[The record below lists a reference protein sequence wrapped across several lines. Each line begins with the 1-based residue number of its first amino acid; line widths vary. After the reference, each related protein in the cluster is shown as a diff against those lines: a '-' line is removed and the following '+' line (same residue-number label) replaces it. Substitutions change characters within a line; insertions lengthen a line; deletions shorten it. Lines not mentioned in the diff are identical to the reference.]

1 MSFIDKIKEYLDLN
15 KQISEKKK
23 ELTRL
28 YDEINQQSGYLSR
41 LRNDSSVLETELR
54 KTQDEKRKQDSKISR
69 LSSAYKSAAHSI
81 ENFFNKDF
89 ASFDYVSPSQY
100 VDIDLFQPTVKLKL
114 HSEDLKDLRKL
125 MRENN
130 NAINKLLKKYETRYT
145 TKTNRALYQLI
156 VLALRAEL
164 QNVLSSLKYEKLDK
178 AISDIKT
185 LTAKYLKITAEG
197 NQSIAGTMTKFIGEV
212 EYLFIEAAK
221 IEYEYYLRKQR
232 IREEQRAI
240 KEQMRQEAEERRI
253 LAKQREQIEREEN
266 KYLAEIET
274 LKNQLSEADETR
286 KAIIEQRIAEL
297 NQMLTQVEEKKDEII
312 KLQNGKAG
320 HVYIISNIGS
330 FGDNIFKIGMTRRL
344 DPEDRIRE
352 LSSASVPFPFDIH
365 SMIFSDNAVDLEHHL
380 HTVLNAK
387 RVNRVNVRKEFFNV
401 DIAELENMVQ
411 EYDPTAEFIKTAL
424 AEEYRQSVTL
434 AESGI
439 DSLPD
444 DLLNDDSEEDTEE

>member
-23 ELTRL
+23 ELTKL

-89 ASFDYVSPSQY
+89 ASFDYVPPSQY
-100 VDIDLFQPTVKLKL
+100 ADIDLFQPTVKLKL

-130 NAINKLLKKYETRYT
+130 NAINKLLKKYETRYA

-232 IREEQRAI
+232 IKEEQRAI
-240 KEQMRQEAEERRI
+240 KEQMKQEAEEQRL
-253 LAKQREQIEREEN
+253 LAKQREQIEKEES
-266 KYLAEIET
+266 KYHSEIEA
-274 LKNQLSEADETR
+274 LKMQLVDADESRTET
-286 KAIIEQRIAEL
+286 INNRIQEL
-297 NQMLTQVEEKKDEII
+297 TDLLSDVENKKDEIL
-312 KLQNGKAG
+312 KLQNGQAG
-320 HVYIISNIGS
+320 HVYVISNIGS
-330 FGDNIFKIGMTRRL
+330 FGDNVFKIGMTRRL
-344 DPEDRIRE
+344 DPEDRIKE
-352 LSSASVPFPFDIH
+352 LSNASVPFPFDIH
-365 SMIFSDNAVDLEHHL
+365 SMIFSENAVELEHIL

-387 RVNRVNVRKEFFNV
+387 RVNRVNLRKEFFNIDV
-401 DIAELENMVQ
+401 DELERLVQ
-411 EYDPTAEFIKTAL
+411 EYDPAAEFTRTAL
-424 AEEYRQSVTL
+424 AEQYRQSVTL
-434 AESGI
+434 SESGI
-439 DSLPD
+439 ESLPE
-444 DLLNDDSEEDTEE
+444 DLLSDDSEDEE